1 MCVYNICTC
10 VHVYVCIYICIHT
23 RTHLCWMHIGLPR
36 HGIELRFLDPAFQ
49 DLQEAVESALGEEA
63 MAKAPKAQEKLCSRQ
78 ALMETLNLE
87 L

>member
-1 MCVYNICTC
+1 MCVYICTC